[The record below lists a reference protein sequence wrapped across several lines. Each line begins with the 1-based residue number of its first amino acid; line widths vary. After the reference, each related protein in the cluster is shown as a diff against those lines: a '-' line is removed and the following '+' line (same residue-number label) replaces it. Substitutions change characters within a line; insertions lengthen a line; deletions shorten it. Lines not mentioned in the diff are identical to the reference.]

1 MDLWP
6 VCGVSDNGVFS
17 MTQNQEAN
25 MSEVEPTKAEGP
37 YLEYYHDDEGD
48 YIFKRE
54 SDGNSRMICEVRG
67 IGGGHYTKNVKLLLD
82 TLNGASSR
90 DGEAAEAV
98 STAVDLCNAARKAE
112 IAKLTDALAASRE
125 KLETAEKK
133 VNSAKQRLDT
143 MLHVWELRD
152 QDAFR
157 SNAGDELR
165 AISETLS
172 AALSAVKEVGK

>member
-1 MDLWP
+1 
-6 VCGVSDNGVFS
+6 
-17 MTQNQEAN
+17 MTHNQEAN

-37 YLEYYHDDEGD
+37 YYCTDDEANESMIIGPGRND
-48 YIFKRE
+48 NAKSAVPWNYAETVVGIANDAYRE
-54 SDGNSRMICEVRG
+54 
-67 IGGGHYTKNVKLLLD
+67 
-82 TLNGASSR
+82 GASSR
-90 DGEAAEAV
+90 DGE
-98 STAVDLCNAARKAE
+98 
-112 IAKLTDALAASRE
+112 LAASRE

-143 MLHVWELRD
+143 MLHVWELRY